1 MPNSPPWKVHAAL
14 TAVSLCFGMHYYW
27 AKVVVG
33 ALPQLAWPVV
43 WAAIR
48 IACAAASLGA
58 LALALGRWR
67 IPRSDL
73 KRFAGL
79 ALCGI
84 VVNQT
89 CFGTGMRYTSPAQAS
104 LINVTIPV
112 ATLGFGRLL
121 GHETLTLRKVL
132 GILLAMGGVFLL
144 LLPRALGQEPAWIGN
159 LLILANAL
167 SFALFLA
174 LSRPIMRRTDTL
186 AGTIWLFLFGS
197 VGMALVAAPFLPG
210 IPLRQAPP
218 RTWMFGVAIVLMA
231 TVLPYV
237 LNAWALRRAPAST
250 VAAYIYLQPLVAFGS
265 EALWMQ
271 GHLTWALALP
281 AAPILG
287 GVALGTL
294 GGAAPE

>member
-33 ALPQLAWPVV
+33 ALPQAGWPVS

-48 IACAAASLGA
+48 ICSTAILLGISA
-58 LALALGRWR
+58 MALGRWR
-67 IPRSDL
+67 LPRTDL

-89 CFGTGMRYTSPAQAS
+89 CFISGMRHTTPVQAA
-104 LINVTIPV
+104 LINLTIPV
-112 ATLGFGRLL
+112 ATLGIGRLL

-132 GILLAMGGVFLL
+132 GILLAMSGVGILL
-144 LLPRALGQEPAWIGN
+144 VPRARGQDADWLGN
-159 LLILANAL
+159 LLMFVNAL

-174 LSRPIMRRTDTL
+174 LSRPVMRRTDTL
-186 AGTIWLFLFGS
+186 AGTAWLFVFGAS
-197 VGMALVAAPFLPG
+197 GLGLVAAPFLPG
-210 IPLRQAPP
+210 VPLREVPA
-218 RTWMFGVAIVLMA
+218 RTWAFGIAIVLFA
-231 TVLPYV
+231 TLLPYV

-281 AAPILG
+281 AALILG
-287 GVALGTL
+287 GVALGTS
-294 GGAAPE
+294 GREASG